1 MRRQIAPMLYIY
13 MYIYIYIYI
22 YIYKCEI
29 GFALF
34 HVIGTKC
41 RSRLAPRPQA
51 FGWRFAPGEW
61 IIYLLYYNIIYY
73 FFNNII
79 TYQRKEK

>member
-1 MRRQIAPMLYIY
+1 MRDWIRD
-13 MYIYIYIYI
+13 
-22 YIYKCEI
+22 CEI

-51 FGWRFAPGEW
+51 FGRRFAPGEW

-73 FFNNII
+73 FFNNYHHLP
-79 TYQRKEK
+79 T